1 MAVGTRTLAHSTLL
15 DSLGDT
21 AGSASSLKP
30 ATIDSEAI
38 EALLKRGRRWR
49 MPAPIV
55 ATGSPLPAIEPT
67 SGIATW
73 DRRLR
78 RAAPFGLSFFASLG
92 LHLAVLLV
100 AALVAANSA
109 SQSPPLVVVQG
120 RLLETNSE
128 ELIPV
133 EMPPAVA
140 TGEAKS
146 EEVADV
152 ATFAAIEIDP
162 GIMQGGAPEL
172 ELVDTSE
179 SVVNTLLADLPGLTD
194 EIGSGQST
202 AGDGQGGSGGDP
214 DGEEGAEFF
223 GVQASG
229 RKFVFVCDCS
239 RSMAGLKWLELNR
252 ELSRCLGELGPSK
265 SFYVVFFDGEMHPMF
280 EPFNREP
287 ALLEATAENIDKA
300 CFWIAN
306 VALGANTSPCES
318 VKFAAGLESD
328 AIYLLTDGEFSDYT
342 APYLRDFNKKR
353 VTQGKR
359 KVAVHTIG
367 LLSQKHQRVLE
378 RIAKDSG
385 GTYKF
390 VGP

>member
-1 MAVGTRTLAHSTLL
+1 MAVATRTLAHSTLL

-30 ATIDSEAI
+30 AAIDNDVI
-38 EALLKRGRRWR
+38 EGMLKRGRRWR

-55 ATGSPLPAIEPT
+55 ATGCSLPVIEPA
-67 SGIATW
+67 SGTATW

-78 RAAPFGLSFFASLG
+78 RAAPFGLSFFVSLG
-92 LHLAVLLV
+92 LHLAVLLL
-100 AALVAANSA
+100 AALVATNSA
-109 SQSPPLVVVQG
+109 SQSTPLIVVEG
-120 RLLETNSE
+120 RLLESNPE
-128 ELIPV
+128 ELVPV
-133 EMPPAVA
+133 EMPLAVT

-152 ATFAAIEIDP
+152 ATFAAIELDP
-162 GIMQGGAPEL
+162 GAMQGGVPQL
-172 ELVDTSE
+172 ELMDTSAG
-179 SVVNTLLADLPGLTD
+179 VVNTLLADLAGLTD
-194 EIGSGQST
+194 EIGDGQSS
-202 AGDGQGGSGGDP
+202 AGDGLGGSGGKP

-252 ELSRCLGELGPSK
+252 ELSRCIGELGPSK

-287 ALLEATAENIDKA
+287 ALLEANAENIDKA
-300 CFWIAN
+300 RYWIAN

-318 VKFAAGLESD
+318 VKFAASLEPD
-328 AIYLLTDGEFSDYT
+328 AMFLLTDGEFSDYT

-353 VTQGKR
+353 VAKGKP

-385 GTYKF
+385 GSYKF